1 MTNLTALLRAPGAG
15 PALIALAEKDP
26 AQQMKVLAI
35 LGERS
40 ESALVP
46 KFEGFLK
53 SGQADVRKETWKAL
67 GKTADDKT
75 FAQLVA
81 WLSLV
86 KDEEMNQAE
95 SAIRSVA
102 KNVEPAAR
110 AAAFTTAWTKA
121 ATPAKKTLAN
131 LMSGFADPA
140 FIAPLTGA
148 LSDADNGLRETALR
162 ALSDWPSMEP
172 FAALKDAVAAQT
184 DSGLKT
190 VALRGAL
197 KLTAAH
203 AGADA
208 RARCI
213 ELFKIAPDD
222 KGRATVADALFK
234 SNGLELF
241 AVLQGLVNDP
251 ACGAAAK
258 KIYVDFYDQKLKQ
271 QAGQPSRDLDPKAWK
286 ADASHAGGDAAKAF
300 DRNPDTRWSSNTP
313 SVKGMWFTLDL
324 GESFFVSEVVLDT
337 EKSGGDSPN
346 GYEVFVSGDGKEWT
360 GPVVKGAGSDSDGWK
375 TTIAMASQARH
386 LKIITTGGRPGL
398 HWSIHEL
405 YVKAG
410 LDQKKVE
417 EIGKIADTL
426 R

>member
-1 MTNLTALLRAPGAG
+1 MHHCVPFFIVLLAATALELTLRAA
-15 PALIALAEKDP
+15 
-26 AQQMKVLAI
+26 
-35 LGERS
+35 
-40 ESALVP
+40 
-46 KFEGFLK
+46 
-53 SGQADVRKETWKAL
+53 
-67 GKTADDKT
+67 
-75 FAQLVA
+75 
-81 WLSLV
+81 
-86 KDEEMNQAE
+86 
-95 SAIRSVA
+95 
-102 KNVEPAAR
+102 
-110 AAAFTTAWTKA
+110 
-121 ATPAKKTLAN
+121 
-131 LMSGFADPA
+131 
-140 FIAPLTGA
+140 
-148 LSDADNGLRETALR
+148 
-162 ALSDWPSMEP
+162 
-172 FAALKDAVAAQT
+172 
-184 DSGLKT
+184 
-190 VALRGAL
+190 
-197 KLTAAH
+197 
-203 AGADA
+203 
-208 RARCI
+208 
-213 ELFKIAPDD
+213 
-222 KGRATVADALFK
+222 
-234 SNGLELF
+234 
-241 AVLQGLVNDP
+241 
-251 ACGAAAK
+251 
-258 KIYVDFYDQKLKQ
+258 
-271 QAGQPSRDLDPKAWK
+271 DPKAWK